1 MKFINFFRKVTVLI
15 LMVIPFYFSLLAQ
28 DAAKVYPSELD
39 LEEQFEYI
47 IDKSSIWNMH
57 TLIYTDWVNKLR
69 HSAMDS
75 LSRAKN
81 EIVAQQDIVKGKDV
95 EINNLKHS
103 LEQTQNELTVV
114 QKEKNSLTVFGA
126 NISKGVFLTAVIVIV
141 LGLAAFA
148 VIAYGLFKRSYTAT
162 RKTQNELDAVSKE
175 FETYRQESRKKQE
188 QLVVQHHREIQKLKG
203 L

>member
-1 MKFINFFRKVTVLI
+1 
-15 LMVIPFYFSLLAQ
+15 MVIPFYFSLLAQ